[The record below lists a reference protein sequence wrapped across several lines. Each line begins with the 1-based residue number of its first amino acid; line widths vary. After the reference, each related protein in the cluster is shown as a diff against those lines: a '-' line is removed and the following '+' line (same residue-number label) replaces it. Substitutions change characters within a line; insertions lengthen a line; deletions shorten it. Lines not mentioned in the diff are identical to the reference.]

1 MERMTKLIGC
11 VRTQGAEVGTL
22 LREERAQGTMEY
34 AILVAVLVVVAI
46 AAITAVGPMIGDM
59 WTAIEDGVTEA
70 TGAVG

>member
-11 VRTQGAEVGTL
+11 VWTRAAGVGTL

-59 WTAIEDGVTEA
+59 WATIEAGVTEA
-70 TGAVG
+70 SSAA

>member
-1 MERMTKLIGC
+1 MERMTKLIGF
-11 VRTQGAEVGTL
+11 VRTQAAEVGTL

>member
-11 VRTQGAEVGTL
+11 VWTQAAEVGTL

-59 WTAIEDGVTEA
+59 WATIEAGVTEA
-70 TGAVG
+70 SSAA

>member
-11 VRTQGAEVGTL
+11 VRTQAVGVGTL

-59 WTAIEDGVTEA
+59 WATIEAGVTEA
-70 TGAVG
+70 SSAA

>member
-11 VRTQGAEVGTL
+11 VRTQAAEVGTL

-70 TGAVG
+70 TGAVR

>member
-1 MERMTKLIGC
+1 MERMTKLSGC
-11 VRTQGAEVGTL
+11 VRTQAAEVGTL

-59 WTAIEDGVTEA
+59 WATIEAGVTEA
-70 TGAVG
+70 SSAA

>member
-11 VRTQGAEVGTL
+11 VRTQAAEVRTL

-59 WTAIEDGVTEA
+59 WATIEAGVTEA
-70 TGAVG
+70 SSAA

>member
-11 VRTQGAEVGTL
+11 VRTQAAEVRTL

>member
-11 VRTQGAEVGTL
+11 VRTRAAGVGTL

-59 WTAIEDGVTEA
+59 WATIEAGVAEA
-70 TGAVG
+70 SSAA

>member
-1 MERMTKLIGC
+1 MERMRKLIGC
-11 VRTQGAEVGTL
+11 VRTQAAEVGTL

>member
-11 VRTQGAEVGTL
+11 VWTQAAEVGTL

>member
-11 VRTQGAEVGTL
+11 VRTQAAGVGTL

-59 WTAIEDGVTEA
+59 WATIEAGVTEA
-70 TGAVG
+70 SSAA

>member
-1 MERMTKLIGC
+1 
-11 VRTQGAEVGTL
+11 
-22 LREERAQGTMEY
+22 MEY